1 MHKYIQFAIISTC
14 AHTFLNLFSYIHSH
28 SPTNFNYFCIKH
40 RINGMPDSFYSTS
53 QQQNRTFIPTY
64 IFTLL
69 HMYIFFCMYVCAQ
82 RKRKIAYFEN
92 QLKFKCQHLVI
103 QPASP
108 VCHQTHESYNGCS
121 NLTPRI
127 THSHCHSPSVHTL
140 YSYTGCAA
148 YGGCRHYSPLA
159 GVTRATRLPRGHGC
173 CACCACSNQ
182 SCSKSIAQIE

>member
-1 MHKYIQFAIISTC
+1 
-14 AHTFLNLFSYIHSH
+14 
-28 SPTNFNYFCIKH
+28 
-40 RINGMPDSFYSTS
+40 
-53 QQQNRTFIPTY
+53 
-64 IFTLL
+64 
-69 HMYIFFCMYVCAQ
+69 MYIFFCMYVCVQ
-82 RKRKIAYFEN
+82 RKRKIAHFEN

-182 SCSKSIAQIE
+182 SCSKSIAQIEWFQWMNWMAVADARQKIQMQTHTVAETHSPTHTEHSFSISRTSVYDSSQHSLYM